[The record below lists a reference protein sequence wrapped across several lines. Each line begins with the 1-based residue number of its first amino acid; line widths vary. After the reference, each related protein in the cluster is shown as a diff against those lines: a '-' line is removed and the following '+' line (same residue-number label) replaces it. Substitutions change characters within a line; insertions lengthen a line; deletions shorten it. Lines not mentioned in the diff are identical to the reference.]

1 MTRAVSRRVAGLVLV
16 LATSAQA
23 QTTTTAALTLRAGS
37 NSTDT
42 FTLGASD
49 CSLRLRVRWQY
60 STSVGILCTPL
71 KLWGTDGECGEEP
84 GVADVRYDDV
94 PALTVTTARE
104 GSFDVPIAELPG
116 FKAGTTTPCGSA
128 NLSKTHKI
136 CGVIEYSQASCGF
149 TTQPKLSAS
158 PLKIVYDTL
167 PPTAPV
173 ITGSTA
179 LDGSIR
185 VNFAVDADTQV
196 VLAEVRPQGA
206 TDFTSGGE
214 AVASAGAIRVSGL
227 TNGTTYDIQL
237 RAKDSAGNV
246 SLASDLVAATPIRT
260 IGFWGAYRAAGGA
273 DQGGCASAPG
283 LGAAAAWITWVALR
297 RRRRR

>member
-1 MTRAVSRRVAGLVLV
+1 MLV
-16 LATSAQA
+16 LAASAQA
-23 QTTTTAALTLRAGS
+23 QTTTSAALTLRAGN

-42 FTLGASD
+42 YTLGVPAD
-49 CSLRLRVRWQY
+49 CSLVLRVRWQY
-60 STSVGILCTPL
+60 VTSVGILCTPL
-71 KLWGTDGECGEEP
+71 KLWGTDGECGEAP

-94 PALTVTTARE
+94 PALRVTSARE
-104 GSFDVPIAELPG
+104 DGFDVRISELPG
-116 FKAGTTTPCGSA
+116 FKPGTATPCGSA

-136 CGVIEYSQASCGF
+136 CGVIEYSQTSCGF

-158 PLKIVYDTL
+158 PLKIVHDTL

-173 ITGSTA
+173 VTGTTA

-185 VNFAVDADTQV
+185 VSFAVDSDTQV
-196 VLAEVRPQGA
+196 VLAEVRPQGT

-214 AVASAGAIRVSGL
+214 AVANAGAIRVSGL

-237 RAKDSAGNV
+237 RAKDGAGNV
-246 SLASDLVAATPIRT
+246 SPPSDLVASTPIRT
-260 IGFWGAYRAAGGA
+260 IGFWGAYRAAGGT

-283 LGAAAAWITWVALR
+283 LLAGGAWIAWVALR